1 MSKKETTNPKEVRNQ
16 NYEAKKMNNYE
27 NLKKKKDKDL
37 PWWVE
42 LLFVQIGLPDKLLIK
57 ILKTKKTSKE
67 FIKNEK
73 KSIIIFSIIGIKK
86 LIYIN
91 QVKDLKNK
99 EELILNESIRVLN
112 ECFDLEN
119 KNKRTLNKSIEL
131 IEYCLEEYKYK
142 NWFQNL
148 NDEFP

>member
-1 MSKKETTNPKEVRNQ
+1 
-16 NYEAKKMNNYE
+16 MN
-27 NLKKKKDKDL
+27 K
-37 PWWVE
+37 V
-42 LLFVQIGLPDKLLIK
+42 K
-57 ILKTKKTSKE
+57 IAIFTVL
-67 FIKNEK
+67 
-73 KSIIIFSIIGIKK
+73 IIFSLLGIKK

-91 QVKDLKNK
+91 QAKDIKNK
-99 EELILNESIRVLN
+99 AGSILNESIRVLN

-131 IEYCLEEYKYK
+131 VEYCLEEYGYK